1 MKIGEL
7 EFFLVNDGWVEVDAG
22 GPFGLV
28 PRTLYQRHFS
38 PSRENLVPMV
48 LNCMLVRSQGKT
60 IVIDTGLG
68 EKLSGDRLAGW
79 HLTRA
84 EEGLVS
90 GLGRLGVSPADV
102 DIVINTHLH
111 SDHCGGNTRLEGS
124 EVVPTFPR
132 ATYLV
137 QRIEWAD
144 ANHPDARTRGTYHS
158 ENFGPVMSRGQMRL
172 LTGDYAVT
180 EEVSCVVTPGHT
192 RGHQSV
198 MLRSGNWRGLYVAD
212 MASFAVHFLRTAWL
226 TAYDVLPLE
235 NIATKERWQR
245 WAATERGWLF
255 FEHDPGMPCAR
266 VSESGSRQVLE
277 PVELE
282 DASISGLPIRPQ
294 PGG

>member
-7 EFFLVNDGWVEVDAG
+7 EFFLVNDAWVEVDAG

-28 PRTLYQRHFS
+28 PRTLYQRHFT
-38 PSRENLVPMV
+38 PSLENLVPMV

-144 ANHPDARTRGTYHS
+144 ASHPDARTRGTYLS
-158 ENFGPVMSRGQMRL
+158 ENFGPVMRRGQMRL

-180 EEVSCVVTPGHT
+180 DEVSCVVTPGHT

-198 MLRSGNWRGLYVAD
+198 MLRAGNWRGLYVAD
-212 MASFAVHFLRTAWL
+212 MASFAVHFLRTGWL

-245 WAATERGWLF
+245 WAAMERGWLL
-255 FEHDPGMPCAR
+255 FEHDPGMPCGR
-266 VSESGSRQVLE
+266 GGESGSRQVLE
-277 PVELE
+277 PVELA
-282 DASISGLPIRPQ
+282 DASITGPPIRPQ
-294 PGG
+294 PAG